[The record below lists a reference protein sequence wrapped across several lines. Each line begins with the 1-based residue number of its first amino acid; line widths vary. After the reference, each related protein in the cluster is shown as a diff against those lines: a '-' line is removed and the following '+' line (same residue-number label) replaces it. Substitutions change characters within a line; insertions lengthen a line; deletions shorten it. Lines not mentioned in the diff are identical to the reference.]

1 MVDRLRT
8 DQRGAVAL
16 YAAVMMLAL
25 LSTIGLV
32 LVGGQ
37 KVAALR
43 EATNI
48 ADNAA
53 RAGAQHVDLDSVRS
67 GDALRLDPDEAVAAA
82 NDYLSL
88 VGHSGT
94 PVVNGDTITVT
105 VTISYN
111 PVILPMGTQTVTAT
125 ESASARTVEG

>member
-8 DQRGAVAL
+8 EQRGAVAL

-25 LSTIGLV
+25 MSTIGLV

-53 RAGAQHVDLDSVRS
+53 RAGAQHVDLDSIRS
-67 GDALRLDPDEAVAAA
+67 GGDVRLDPDDAIAAA

-88 VGHSGT
+88 VGHAGA
-94 PVVNGDTITVT
+94 PAVIGDTITVT
-105 VTISYN
+105 VTISFN
-111 PVILPMGTQTVTAT
+111 PVILPMGVQTVTAT

>member
-1 MVDRLRT
+1 MFDRLRT
-8 DQRGAVAL
+8 DEQGAVAL

-25 LSTIGLV
+25 MSSIGLV

-53 RAGAQHVDLDSVRS
+53 RAGAQLIDLDSVRS
-67 GDALRLDPDEAVAAA
+67 GAPLQLDANDAIAAA

-94 PVVNGDTITVT
+94 PIVSGDTITVT

-111 PVILPMGTQTVTAT
+111 PVILPMGVQTVTAT
-125 ESASARTVEG
+125 ESASARAVEG

>member
-25 LSTIGLV
+25 MSTIGLV

-111 PVILPMGTQTVTAT
+111 PVILPMGYQTVTAT

>member
-25 LSTIGLV
+25 MSTIGLV

-111 PVILPMGTQTVTAT
+111 PVILPMGNQTVTAT

>member
-8 DQRGAVAL
+8 DEQGAVAL

-25 LSTIGLV
+25 MSTIGLV

-53 RAGAQHVDLDSVRS
+53 RAGAQLIDLDSVRS
-67 GDALRLDPDEAVAAA
+67 GAPLQLDANDAIAAA

-94 PVVNGDTITVT
+94 PIVNGDTITVT

-111 PVILPMGTQTVTAT
+111 PVILPMGVQTVTAT
-125 ESASARTVEG
+125 ESASARAVEG